1 MKKGKAETI
10 EIDLDPDTLKFL
22 DGVAKYTIH
31 GKVTVLEVLI
41 GLWAWKEVARR
52 KERDELC
59 P

>member
-1 MKKGKAETI
+1 VHDKT
-10 EIDLDPDTLKFL
+10 
-22 DGVAKYTIH
+22 
-31 GKVTVLEVLI
+31 TVLEVLI

>member
-1 MKKGKAETI
+1 MRKAKCVTI
-10 EIDLDPDTLKFL
+10 ELDLDADTMKMI
-22 DGVAKYTIH
+22 DGVRKYTVH
-31 GKVTVLEVLI
+31 DKTTVLEVLV